1 MDRSAMNAVRMVDV
15 GWPLVQSRIE
25 VREPQAGEVR
35 VRIEAAG
42 ICHSDAHYRAGAS
55 PMGALPLTLGHEIAG
70 VVEAIG
76 SGVAQDALGDRVCLH
91 YLLTCGRCAE
101 CEAGR
106 EQFCERGAMLGHHV
120 DGGFAEWIVV
130 PERNAVRLPAEISFE
145 VGAILMCSSA
155 TALHALRKARLRAG
169 ESVAVFGV
177 GGLGIS
183 AVQIANILGAREVYA
198 VDVKSE
204 KLALAARHGAIG
216 IPGGTAEAVA
226 EIRRRTSGRG
236 VDVALE
242 LVGRPDTMRQA
253 LQVLAPLGRAVVAG
267 LGVRSL
273 EIDPYVELM
282 GREAELIGTND
293 HLLTEVVELVE
304 LARCGKLDLGDA
316 ITQRVPL
323 EAGAINQVLDDLDHF
338 RGGVRA
344 VIVPGR

>member
-1 MDRSAMNAVRMVDV
+1 MKAVRMVGV
-15 GWPLVQSRIE
+15 GRSLEQSWIE

-42 ICHSDAHYRAGAS
+42 ICHSDAHYRGGAS
-55 PMGALPLTLGHEIAG
+55 PMGALPITLGHEIAG
-70 VVEAIG
+70 VIAAAG
-76 SGVAQDALGDRVCLH
+76 PGVSRVAVGDRVCLH
-91 YLLTCGRCAE
+91 YLVTCGRCTD
-101 CEAGR
+101 CRAGR
-106 EQFCERGAMLGHHV
+106 EQFCERGAMIGHHV
-120 DGGFAEWIVV
+120 DGGFAESIVV
-130 PERNAVRLPAEISFE
+130 PERNAVRLPAEVSFE

-183 AVQIANILGAREVYA
+183 AVQIANVLGATEVYA
-198 VDVKSE
+198 VDVRSE
-204 KLALAARHGAIG
+204 KLALAARHGALG

-293 HLLTEVVELVE
+293 HLLTELVELVE
-304 LARCGKLDLGDA
+304 LARNGKLDLADA
-316 ITQRVPL
+316 VSQRVPL
-323 EAGAINQVLDDLDHF
+323 EAGAINQVLDDLEHF
-338 RGGVRA
+338 RGGTRA
-344 VIVPGR
+344 VIVPSR